1 MNIGIPLYPDFDP
14 LDVIGPYEIFSW
26 MARMWG
32 EQTTHV
38 LLVAATLKP
47 VTSFSNLTIT
57 PVRTF
62 VDCPALDVL
71 FVPGGSPEGVTAMMK
86 NEDYISFLRKQGGD
100 AAYISSVCVGA
111 LLLAAAGLL
120 NGYKA
125 TTHWAFV
132 SSLQLFPKIKVVN
145 GYPRYVIDGN
155 RVTGGGISSGLDEAL
170 KMVALITK
178 SEEIAKQIQLT
189 IQYNPRPPFKDG
201 DPCTAEY
208 SIYER
213 YKEGA
218 KTSSTDEV
226 SRTIRETLG
235 REKF

>member
-1 MNIGIPLYPDFDP
+1 MRRNRKGTGISRRLERFEDRAKPMNIGIPLYPDFDP

-71 FVPGGSPEGVTAMMK
+71 FVPGGSPASVTAMMK

-132 SSLQLFPKIKVVN
+132 SSLQLFPKIKV
-145 GYPRYVIDGN
+145 
-155 RVTGGGISSGLDEAL
+155 
-170 KMVALITK
+170 
-178 SEEIAKQIQLT
+178 
-189 IQYNPRPPFKDG
+189 
-201 DPCTAEY
+201 
-208 SIYER
+208 
-213 YKEGA
+213 
-218 KTSSTDEV
+218 EV

>member
-1 MNIGIPLYPDFDP
+1 

-26 MARMWG
+26 MARISG
-32 EQTTHV
+32 QQTTQV
-38 LLVAATLKP
+38 LLVATTLEP
-47 VTSFSNLTIT
+47 VTSFSNLTIK
-57 PVRTF
+57 PLQNF
-62 VDCPALDVL
+62 ADCPPLDVL

-86 NEDYISFLRKQGGD
+86 NENYISFIRKQETH

-120 NGYKA
+120 DGYKA

-155 RVTGGGISSGLDEAL
+155 RVTGGGISSGLDQAL
-170 KMVALITK
+170 KIAALITK
-178 SEEIAKQIQLT
+178 SEDIARQIQLT

-201 DPCTAEY
+201 DPCTADY
-208 SIYER
+208 SVYER
-213 YKEGA
+213 CIAGA
-218 KTSSTDEV
+218 KTIPPGGSLPDD
-226 SRTIRETLG
+226 L
-235 REKF
+235 